1 MVNKASLWL
10 ARHKKL
16 IALGV
21 ILLIALFWLWRGQLY
36 QAAEQAPKETTLS
49 EVQEQHD
56 SQRKDEPYYVEVTP
70 AQAQRYQPTVQVQ
83 GQLLPARHLAL
94 RAQVNGTLTH
104 RPTLGQ
110 TVAAQE
116 PLITLSDEG
125 RTARLEQAKAEL
137 ALRQAEANAGVR
149 LRRERHISETDYL
162 GLVAA
167 AANAKA
173 AVADAQLALEHT
185 QLTAP
190 FAGQVDQL
198 PVEEGDFVQAGETL
212 LTLVDVSHLKLSA
225 LIGQQQVS
233 SLTPGL
239 PVTAVLLDG
248 RKLEGQL
255 NFVAQEA
262 DRQTR
267 SFALEARLDNPQ
279 QWRVAGGSASLQ
291 IHLPEQQAYRLSPAL
306 LALTKEGRLGVYVVD
321 EAQRMQ
327 LQPVKLL
334 NITPDEAWVDGL
346 PEQVQ
351 LVTRGAGFVAQG
363 EKVNVKVM
371 EPAS

>member
-1 MVNKASLWL
+1 MDNRATSWL

-16 IALGV
+16 IGLGLV
-21 ILLIALFWLWRGQLY
+21 LFVVLFWLWRGQLY
-36 QAAEQAPKETTLS
+36 QAAQQAPQDLTSS
-49 EVQEQHD
+49 EVKENAEP
-56 SQRKDEPYYVEVTP
+56 KDKLYYVEVTP
-70 AQAQRYQPTVQVQ
+70 SKAERYQPTVQVQ
-83 GQLLPARHLAL
+83 GQLLPARRLAL
-94 RAQVNGTLTH
+94 RAQVNGTLTR

-110 TVAAQE
+110 SVAAE
-116 PLITLSDEG
+116 ESLITLSDEG

-173 AVADAQLALEHT
+173 AVADAKLALEHT

-190 FAGQVDQL
+190 FAGQVDEL
-198 PVEEGDFVQAGETL
+198 PAEEGDFVQAGETL

-233 SLTPGL
+233 KLTPDL

-248 RKLEGQL
+248 RKLEGRL

-267 SFALEARLDNPQ
+267 SFALEARLDNPE
-279 QWRVAGGSASLQ
+279 QWRVAGGSAGLH
-291 IHLPEQQAYRLSPAL
+291 IHLPEQKAYRLSPAL
-306 LALTKEGRLGVYVVD
+306 LALTKEGRLGVYLVD

-327 LQPVKLL
+327 LQPVNLL
-334 NITPDEAWVDGL
+334 SITPDEVWVDGL

-351 LVTRGAGFVAQG
+351 LVTRGAGFVPEG
-363 EKVNVKVM
+363 EQVNAKVV
-371 EPAS
+371 EPTS

>member
-1 MVNKASLWL
+1 MVNNASPWL

-16 IALGV
+16 IGLGA
-21 ILLIALFWLWRGQLY
+21 ILLSALFWLWRGQLY
-36 QAAEQAPKETTLS
+36 QAAEQAPKETTSS
-49 EVQEQHD
+49 EAKEQHD
-56 SQRKDEPYYVEVTP
+56 SQRRDELYYVEVTP
-70 AQAQRYQPTVQVQ
+70 TQAQRYQPTVQVQ

-173 AVADAQLALEHT
+173 AVADAQLALDHT

-198 PVEEGDFVQAGETL
+198 SVEEGDFVQAGEML

-233 SLTPGL
+233 GLTPGL
-239 PVTAVLLDG
+239 SVTAVLLDG
-248 RKLEGQL
+248 RKLEGRL

-262 DRQTR
+262 DHQTR

-279 QWRVAGGSASLQ
+279 HWRVAGGSAGLH
-291 IHLPEQQAYRLSPAL
+291 IHLPEQKAYRLSPAL
-306 LALTKEGRLGVYVVD
+306 LTLTKEGRLGVYVVD

-327 LQPVKLL
+327 LQPVNLL
-334 NITPDEAWVDGL
+334 SITPDEAWVDGL

-363 EKVNVKVM
+363 EQVNVKVM